1 MGEPPI
7 SHLGDHRGQQKN
19 WPLHTRQVRSFP
31 PQSKLSF
38 GERTRK
44 EGARWTARSLGGKVT
59 RCALRC
65 KSCQSKKIKSGD
77 ARDQTVDSKFSIFLP
92 VINSDPAPFFPLPL
106 ENNREGGR
114 KIARAA
120 VCPAGFRQVTRH
132 YYRTIHL
139 SRFLTGFGSVFST
152 GTNVPELF
160 VPMGMEPG
168 WM

>member
-1 MGEPPI
+1 MSKWANHP
-7 SHLGDHRGQQKN
+7 SHILETTGASKRIDRFTHGKYAASHHNPSFHSEREREKKAHARQQELRRKS
-19 WPLHTRQVRSFP
+19 HKVRAAL
-31 PQSKLSF
+31 QILSI
-38 GERTRK
+38 K
-44 EGARWTARSLGGKVT
+44 
-59 RCALRC
+59 
-65 KSCQSKKIKSGD
+65 KKIKSGD

-106 ENNREGGR
+106 ENNRESGR

-152 GTNVPELF
+152 GTI
-160 VPMGMEPG
+160 
-168 WM
+168 